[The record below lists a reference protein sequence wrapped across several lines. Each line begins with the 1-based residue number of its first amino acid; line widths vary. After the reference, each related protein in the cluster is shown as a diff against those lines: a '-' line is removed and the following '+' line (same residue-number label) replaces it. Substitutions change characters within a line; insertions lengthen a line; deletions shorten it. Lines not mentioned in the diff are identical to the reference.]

1 MSYSYWLS
9 LDDLFLG
16 GSWKAEWESYIS
28 GMPHGGIKLTNEND
42 SILWSHNTV
51 NGEDSACL
59 TYGLI
64 VSAISSKTHDWIHA

>member
-1 MSYSYWLS
+1 M
-9 LDDLFLG
+9 
-16 GSWKAEWESYIS
+16 
-28 GMPHGGIKLTNEND
+28 NEND

-64 VSAISSKTHDWIHA
+64 VSANSSKTHDWIHA